1 MSNHITE
8 IEDRYLDKV
17 AGVAAEFI
25 RSQHRPVSTSEL
37 LEVLY
42 DTIPVTAEM
51 EKLAELLLLLVRNA
65 NITVSSGDEGVVFA
79 WQLQSEIEAS

>member
-1 MSNHITE
+1 
-8 IEDRYLDKV
+8 
-17 AGVAAEFI
+17 
-25 RSQHRPVSTSEL
+25 
-37 LEVLY
+37 
-42 DTIPVTAEM
+42 M